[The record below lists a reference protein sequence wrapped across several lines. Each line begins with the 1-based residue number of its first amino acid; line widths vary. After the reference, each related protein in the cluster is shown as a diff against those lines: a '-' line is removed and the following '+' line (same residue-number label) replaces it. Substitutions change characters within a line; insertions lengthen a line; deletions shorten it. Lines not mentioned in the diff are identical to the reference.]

1 MITKVAI
8 IGLGIMGNRM
18 LKHMK
23 LHDDFQPD
31 FLWDPDETKCLDTIK
46 ENPDSKIMNSPSEA
60 IKAADL
66 IYLACPPIVRK
77 VYAVEAASLGKS
89 LFLEKPFGI
98 DIQDSFDLI
107 KKLGTYNIPIAV
119 NFTQASGVALNDLL
133 ESKNNG
139 EMGSLLGVDIV
150 VTYPSWPRLW
160 QKEADW
166 LRFRKE
172 GGMTREVISHFLFFS
187 ERVLGPL
194 KVVWAKSRT
203 HGTNWTLGFNINS
216 SINFTDAFALNQNY
230 ALEDYDGYWNDTAP
244 TSSVVSLGAHQNTNK
259 SGENYIAYCFSEKQG
274 YSKFGSY
281 TGNGNADGTFIYTGF
296 KPSWVMRK
304 KSSAASQ
311 WTINDT
317 ARDPFNMSKKGL
329 TSNSN
334 AAEDDAN
341 GYWDMDFLSNG
352 FKMRT
357 TETEVNGSGATFI
370 YMAFAENPFVTSTGI
385 PATAR

>member
-139 EMGSLLGVDIV
+139 EMGILLGVDIV

-194 KVVWAKSRT
+194 KVVWAKPTYPNDPLLCETNVLARLETDNGCHVNILASVGGMQPDRQELTVKGSLKSRRISEFYKDSET
-203 HGTNWTLGFNINS
+203 DGSEFIPLRNEPKDPRAISLKGQLDNLSLNLRNLPNTLATMQEAMRVQLLVEEILS
-216 SINFTDAFALNQNY
+216 S
-230 ALEDYDGYWNDTAP
+230 
-244 TSSVVSLGAHQNTNK
+244 
-259 SGENYIAYCFSEKQG
+259 
-274 YSKFGSY
+274 
-281 TGNGNADGTFIYTGF
+281 
-296 KPSWVMRK
+296 
-304 KSSAASQ
+304 
-311 WTINDT
+311 
-317 ARDPFNMSKKGL
+317 
-329 TSNSN
+329 
-334 AAEDDAN
+334 
-341 GYWDMDFLSNG
+341 
-352 FKMRT
+352 
-357 TETEVNGSGATFI
+357 
-370 YMAFAENPFVTSTGI
+370 
-385 PATAR
+385 

>member
-77 VYAVEAASLGKS
+77 SYALEAASLGKS

-107 KKLGTYNIPIAV
+107 KKLGTYNIPISV
-119 NFTQASGVALNDLL
+119 NFTQASGVALNELL

-194 KVVWAKSRT
+194 KVVWAKPTYPNDPLLCETNVLARLETDNGCHVNILASVGGMQPDRQELTVKGSLKSRRISEFYKDSET
-203 HGTNWTLGFNINS
+203 DGSEFIPLRNEPKDPRAISLKGQLDNLSLNLRNLPNTLATMQEAMRVQLLVEEILS
-216 SINFTDAFALNQNY
+216 S
-230 ALEDYDGYWNDTAP
+230 
-244 TSSVVSLGAHQNTNK
+244 
-259 SGENYIAYCFSEKQG
+259 
-274 YSKFGSY
+274 
-281 TGNGNADGTFIYTGF
+281 
-296 KPSWVMRK
+296 
-304 KSSAASQ
+304 
-311 WTINDT
+311 
-317 ARDPFNMSKKGL
+317 
-329 TSNSN
+329 
-334 AAEDDAN
+334 
-341 GYWDMDFLSNG
+341 
-352 FKMRT
+352 
-357 TETEVNGSGATFI
+357 
-370 YMAFAENPFVTSTGI
+370 
-385 PATAR
+385 

>member
-194 KVVWAKSRT
+194 KVVWAKPTYPNDPLLCETNVLARLETDNGCHVNILASVGGMQPDRQELTVKGSLKSRRIAEFYKDSET
-203 HGTNWTLGFNINS
+203 DGSEFIPLRNEPKDPRAISLKGQLDNLSLNLRNLPNTLATMQEAMRVQLLVEEILS
-216 SINFTDAFALNQNY
+216 S
-230 ALEDYDGYWNDTAP
+230 
-244 TSSVVSLGAHQNTNK
+244 
-259 SGENYIAYCFSEKQG
+259 
-274 YSKFGSY
+274 
-281 TGNGNADGTFIYTGF
+281 
-296 KPSWVMRK
+296 
-304 KSSAASQ
+304 
-311 WTINDT
+311 
-317 ARDPFNMSKKGL
+317 
-329 TSNSN
+329 
-334 AAEDDAN
+334 
-341 GYWDMDFLSNG
+341 
-352 FKMRT
+352 
-357 TETEVNGSGATFI
+357 
-370 YMAFAENPFVTSTGI
+370 
-385 PATAR
+385 

>member
-18 LKHMK
+18 LKYMK

-77 VYAVEAASLGKS
+77 AYAVEAASLGKS

-194 KVVWAKSRT
+194 KVVWAKPTYPNDPLLCETNVLARLETDNGCHVNILASVGGMQPDRQELTVKGSLKSRRIAEFYKDSET
-203 HGTNWTLGFNINS
+203 DGSEFTPLRNEPKDPRAISLKGQLDNLSLNLRNLPNTLATMQEAMRVQLLVEEILS
-216 SINFTDAFALNQNY
+216 S
-230 ALEDYDGYWNDTAP
+230 
-244 TSSVVSLGAHQNTNK
+244 
-259 SGENYIAYCFSEKQG
+259 
-274 YSKFGSY
+274 
-281 TGNGNADGTFIYTGF
+281 
-296 KPSWVMRK
+296 
-304 KSSAASQ
+304 
-311 WTINDT
+311 
-317 ARDPFNMSKKGL
+317 
-329 TSNSN
+329 
-334 AAEDDAN
+334 
-341 GYWDMDFLSNG
+341 
-352 FKMRT
+352 
-357 TETEVNGSGATFI
+357 
-370 YMAFAENPFVTSTGI
+370 
-385 PATAR
+385 

>member
-77 VYAVEAASLGKS
+77 AYAVEAASLGKS

-194 KVVWAKSRT
+194 KVVWAKPTYPNDPLLCETNVLARLETDNGCHVNILASVGGMQPDRQELTVKGSLKSRRISEFYKDSET
-203 HGTNWTLGFNINS
+203 DGSEFIPLRNEPKDPRAISLKGQLDNLSLNLRNLPNTLATMQEAMRVQLLVEEILS
-216 SINFTDAFALNQNY
+216 S
-230 ALEDYDGYWNDTAP
+230 
-244 TSSVVSLGAHQNTNK
+244 
-259 SGENYIAYCFSEKQG
+259 
-274 YSKFGSY
+274 
-281 TGNGNADGTFIYTGF
+281 
-296 KPSWVMRK
+296 
-304 KSSAASQ
+304 
-311 WTINDT
+311 
-317 ARDPFNMSKKGL
+317 
-329 TSNSN
+329 
-334 AAEDDAN
+334 
-341 GYWDMDFLSNG
+341 
-352 FKMRT
+352 
-357 TETEVNGSGATFI
+357 
-370 YMAFAENPFVTSTGI
+370 
-385 PATAR
+385 

>member
-60 IKAADL
+60 IKVADL

-77 VYAVEAASLGKS
+77 AYALEAASLGKS

-107 KKLGTYNIPIAV
+107 KKLGTYDIPIAV

-150 VTYPSWPRLW
+150 ITYPSWPRLW

-194 KVVWAKSRT
+194 KVVWAKPTYPNDPLLCETNVLARLETDNGCHVNILASVGGMQPDRQELTVKGSLKSRRISEFYKDSET
-203 HGTNWTLGFNINS
+203 DGSEFIPLRNEPKDPRAISLKGQLDNLSLNLRNLPNTLATMQEAMRVQLLVEEILS
-216 SINFTDAFALNQNY
+216 S
-230 ALEDYDGYWNDTAP
+230 
-244 TSSVVSLGAHQNTNK
+244 
-259 SGENYIAYCFSEKQG
+259 
-274 YSKFGSY
+274 
-281 TGNGNADGTFIYTGF
+281 
-296 KPSWVMRK
+296 
-304 KSSAASQ
+304 
-311 WTINDT
+311 
-317 ARDPFNMSKKGL
+317 
-329 TSNSN
+329 
-334 AAEDDAN
+334 
-341 GYWDMDFLSNG
+341 
-352 FKMRT
+352 
-357 TETEVNGSGATFI
+357 
-370 YMAFAENPFVTSTGI
+370 
-385 PATAR
+385 

>member
-66 IYLACPPIVRK
+66 IYLACPPIVRRA
-77 VYAVEAASLGKS
+77 YAVEAASLGKS

-107 KKLGTYNIPIAV
+107 KKLGTYDIPIAV

-150 VTYPSWPRLW
+150 ITYPSWPRLW

-194 KVVWAKSRT
+194 KVVWAKPTYPNDPLLCETNVLARLETDNGCHVNILASVGGMQPDRQELTVKGSLKSRRIAEFHKDSET
-203 HGTNWTLGFNINS
+203 DGSEFIPLRNEPKDPRAISLKGQLDNLSLNLRNLPNTLATMQEAMRVQLLVEEILS
-216 SINFTDAFALNQNY
+216 S
-230 ALEDYDGYWNDTAP
+230 
-244 TSSVVSLGAHQNTNK
+244 
-259 SGENYIAYCFSEKQG
+259 
-274 YSKFGSY
+274 
-281 TGNGNADGTFIYTGF
+281 
-296 KPSWVMRK
+296 
-304 KSSAASQ
+304 
-311 WTINDT
+311 
-317 ARDPFNMSKKGL
+317 
-329 TSNSN
+329 
-334 AAEDDAN
+334 
-341 GYWDMDFLSNG
+341 
-352 FKMRT
+352 
-357 TETEVNGSGATFI
+357 
-370 YMAFAENPFVTSTGI
+370 
-385 PATAR
+385 